1 MILDRAEQSVGSFFS
16 NAASFSRAVLASEL
30 SSELSR
36 MRTKAS
42 ASIRVT
48 PTHVCDINNLKPGQS
63 NTNPQHPVAGGRFR
77 ARLGRLSG
85 DALCGLRHGSW
96 LSAAGL
102 TCRASEGRAQ
112 RKGPRADVPSG
123 PFGVVE
129 TGDQYR
135 GVSQL
140 SAGSRQHASAAE
152 NQASVMM

>member
-48 PTHVCDINNLKPGQS
+48 PTHVCDINNLKPWQS

-77 ARLGRLSG
+77 ARLGRFSG
-85 DALCGLRHGSW
+85 DALCGLRHSSW
-96 LSAAGL
+96 LSAAVVHN
-102 TCRASEGRAQ
+102 A
-112 RKGPRADVPSG
+112 KGPGRMS
-123 PFGVVE
+123 FG
-129 TGDQYR
+129 Q
-135 GVSQL
+135 
-140 SAGSRQHASAAE
+140 
-152 NQASVMM
+152 NM